1 MIANDFNNEFEN
13 IFLLVFIVDV
23 DIGIVLGVSID
34 DPFGILNVDDVE
46 VVFVEDV
53 FGVVDDVVDMFV
65 EEELLA
71 NVVDVFVDE
80 SSGIFT
86 FSSIS

>member
-23 DIGIVLGVSID
+23 DVGVALGVCIE

-46 VVFVEDV
+46 VV
-53 FGVVDDVVDMFV
+53 FV